1 MINITGMCL
10 QVLDKYSDPI
20 KTLDSKLTSSS
31 LKTLV
36 YELVIG
42 LISKIK
48 EDDPPL
54 PDMKDEEV
62 FKFYFQLYNK
72 EFK

>member
-1 MINITGMCL
+1 MCL